1 MKRFIVFYILFFMQ
15 NSVCFALEKAKESE
29 LSIVIEKFFIALCF
43 ALLSGI
49 VVYDILTIIKSL
61 FSNFKNALNKN
72 KLKKEEEKQ
81 NQNFDIALI
90 NLIDRIKDID

>member
-1 MKRFIVFYILFFMQ
+1 MQ

-43 ALLSGI
+43 ALLSGF
-49 VVYDILTIIKSL
+49 VVYVILTIFKSL